1 MIAKKNSSGPD
12 SQFEFDSRF
21 WGKLQRIS
29 QPFFYPLEPG
39 GAWKF
44 WGLTAALILLVVT
57 VTFFLSVGLAF
68 LGNAIFPAFFAVSA
82 KGWLAES
89 TADIKSPKLYLSI
102 LSLFISSGV
111 FFALRE
117 KLKERWSQ
125 WILLGGLLFLT
136 YAVSRINV
144 IISFVFR
151 FINNA
156 LTERIT
162 EQFWQI
168 MVVYTIV
175 LIVAIPIIISYRYLR
190 LKLGL
195 LWRNKMTTDFTS
207 RYLSDRA
214 YYRLDSNNTDTR
226 IDNPDQR
233 MSEDIRSFTSL
244 LAPPTTILDFLLD
257 ILESVLNLIAF
268 TAILYEIDKRLLY
281 GVLGYA
287 VIGSIILF
295 LISFNLVKLNFKQLR
310 TEANFRYGL
319 IHIRDNAESIAF
331 YRGEELEG
339 QKTTERFSAVLGN
352 FDRLIISS
360 SIIAVLQKAY
370 DYFSRLVPYAAL
382 APLYFAKE
390 IDFGSISQASVA
402 FNVILDA
409 LSIIPNRIQ
418 EISTFLASVI
428 RISELDEILPDSGT
442 TSQMT
447 SGSSEGIQMHLAPQ
461 FTISNL
467 SLNTPNN
474 EQKLIENLSLSLPNR
489 ESLLVV
495 GASGCGKS
503 SLLRALAGLW
513 TNGTGTIARP
523 DISET
528 LFLPQKPYMLLG
540 TLREQ
545 LQYPNLRADIQ
556 DNEIRSALTAV
567 NLDRLQDTSL
577 DEDQDWGNV
586 LSLGEQ
592 QRLAFARI
600 LLNEPSYVILDEATS
615 ALDIKNEQRLYQLLQ
630 DRKLSYISVGHRPN
644 LVNYHRRVLQL
655 QGDRTWQV
663 MAAADYRFDAV

>member
-1 MIAKKNSSGPD
+1 M
-12 SQFEFDSRF
+12 
-21 WGKLQRIS
+21 
-29 QPFFYPLEPG
+29 
-39 GAWKF
+39 
-44 WGLTAALILLVVT
+44 
-57 VTFFLSVGLAF
+57 
-68 LGNAIFPAFFAVSA
+68 
-82 KGWLAES
+82 
-89 TADIKSPKLYLSI
+89 
-102 LSLFISSGV
+102 
-111 FFALRE
+111 
-117 KLKERWSQ
+117 
-125 WILLGGLLFLT
+125 
-136 YAVSRINV
+136 
-144 IISFVFR
+144 SFVFR
-151 FINNA
+151 FIDNA
-156 LTERIT
+156 LNERIPG
-162 EQFWQI
+162 QFWQI
-168 MVVYTIV
+168 MIVYTIV
-175 LIVAIPIIISYRYLR
+175 LIVAIPVIISYRYLR

-195 LWRNKMTTDFTS
+195 LWRRWMTKDFTS
-207 RYLSDRA
+207 RYLTDRA
-214 YYRLDSNNTDTR
+214 YYKLDSNNTDTR

-257 ILESVLNLIAF
+257 VLDSVLNLIAF
-268 TAILYEIDKRLLY
+268 TAILYGIDKRLLY
-281 GVLGYA
+281 GVLAYA
-287 VIGSIILF
+287 VIGSIALF
-295 LISFNLVKLNFKQLR
+295 FISFNLVKLNFKQLK

-319 IHIRDNAESIAF
+319 VHIRDNSESIAF

-339 QKTTERFSAVLGN
+339 QKITERFSAVLGN
-352 FDRLIISS
+352 FDRLIIWS
-360 SIIAVLQKAY
+360 SIVAVFQRAY

-402 FNVILDA
+402 FSIILGA

-428 RISELDEILPDSGT
+428 RLSELDETLPENDT
-442 TSQMT
+442 NSQMT
-447 SGSSEGIQMHLAPQ
+447 SKSNEGIQMHLAPQ

-474 EQKLIENLSLSLPNR
+474 EQQLIENLSLSLPDR

-495 GASGCGKS
+495 GSSGCGKS
-503 SLLRALAGLW
+503 SLLRALSGLW
-513 TNGTGTIARP
+513 TNGTGTIERP

-545 LQYPNLRADIQ
+545 LKYPNLRADIQ
-556 DNEIRSALTAV
+556 DSEIRSALTAV
-567 NLDRLQDTSL
+567 NLDRLQDTDL
-577 DEDQDWGNV
+577 DQEQDWGNV

-630 DRKLSYISVGHRPN
+630 DRNLSYISVGHRPN

-663 MAAADYRFDAV
+663 MDAADYRFDAV